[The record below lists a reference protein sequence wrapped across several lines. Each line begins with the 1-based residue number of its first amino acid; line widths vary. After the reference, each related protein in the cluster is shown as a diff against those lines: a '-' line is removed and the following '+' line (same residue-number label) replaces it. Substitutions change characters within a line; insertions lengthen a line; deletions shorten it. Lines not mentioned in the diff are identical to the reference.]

1 MKTST
6 MKKFHLALAGI
17 ILAAGITACNSGEN
31 TTATTTTSSTDSL
44 NNTNSQNN
52 NTSVGTTAT
61 TSRLPLN
68 AQDSTF
74 VMKAAM
80 SSIMEVESGTVAQQN
95 AQHERVKAFAAM
107 MVKDHRGANQEL
119 MGLVGGRG
127 MNIPSTL
134 PPDTM
139 KHMTSMQKM
148 QGKAFDKHYMNMMVN
163 SHQNTIADFQKQA
176 INGGD
181 AELKAWAA
189 KMLPALQM
197 HRDSAIAINKNMK

>member
-52 NTSVGTTAT
+52 NTSAGTTAT

-148 QGKAFDKHYMNMMVN
+148 QGKAFDKHCPANAPRFSN
-163 SHQNTIADFQKQA
+163 CDQQKHEIEPTFFVHEKKHWPGRCFFIGCLVFGNNQQS
-176 INGGD
+176 ISQH
-181 AELKAWAA
+181 LC
-189 KMLPALQM
+189 
-197 HRDSAIAINKNMK
+197 